1 MNKSPGSLKVVTTHS
16 PEAVGTTAVT
26 LSSVPNSRGD
36 LNCTMQLLII
46 DVVSFSL
53 IKPHK
58 YNVKRKHCPH
68 GPIAT
73 ITNDSQVK
81 TYMDNSNGVRNIN
94 SNAYNKVRG
103 EDRVFLLDGIFPAV
117 PRT

>member
-1 MNKSPGSLKVVTTHS
+1 MN
-16 PEAVGTTAVT
+16 
-26 LSSVPNSRGD
+26 
-36 LNCTMQLLII
+36 
-46 DVVSFSL
+46 SL

-58 YNVKRKHCPH
+58 YNAKRKHCPH

-94 SNAYNKVRG
+94 SNAYNKVRIL
-103 EDRVFLLDGIFPAV
+103 VKYKIFIFSKVLLLYYSRQEPGNKK
-117 PRT
+117 

>member
-1 MNKSPGSLKVVTTHS
+1 
-16 PEAVGTTAVT
+16 
-26 LSSVPNSRGD
+26 
-36 LNCTMQLLII
+36 MQLLII